1 MEPMVAGRHPR
12 PRRLKILL
20 FELENS
26 FQKEARARTGEIRS
40 SVERVKGKGESS

>member
-1 MEPMVAGRHPR
+1 MAGRHLR

-26 FQKEARARTGEIRS
+26 FQKEARARTGEIS
-40 SVERVKGKGESS
+40 SVERVKGKRESS

>member
-1 MEPMVAGRHPR
+1 MAGRHLR

-26 FQKEARARTGEIRS
+26 FQKDRARTGEIRS
-40 SVERVKGKGESS
+40 SVERVKGKRESS

>member
-1 MEPMVAGRHPR
+1 MAGRHLR

-26 FQKEARARTGEIRS
+26 FQKEVRARTGEIRS